1 MFAIRIC
8 VAIAMLAA
16 GVAYARGSATTFGS
30 GCGAAQPPTI
40 VVSGTIAPGGLVTL
54 AVGNVPPGAT
64 TYLII
69 GASNA
74 SSAAGPLPL
83 PLPTPFGGGCALL
96 VSPDLA
102 ATVPFVGA
110 SFAIPGTLP
119 ASLADIHLYMQALC
133 VSPGTAV
140 ASAGLD
146 IHVTLPTVTGIVALP
161 GGAPVANARVTL
173 FVPDLSVFA
182 ERRTDAFG
190 AFAFEAVPAGTYRLG
205 VAAKNYAYDERT
217 LIIGAASTT
226 QSFALQPETHPGA
239 WSLAGSTAPELFDA
253 TDIGAY
259 RPDGTILFCHDTTD
273 PIVFDPETGTKW
285 LGPASG
291 TPQGCMNTTHLPD
304 GGVMLA
310 GGQNGS
316 SPGDFTKAI
325 SWVKKFTTAGQW
337 SPMPWMLAP
346 TGRWYPGLARLADG
360 RVLVFGGGTAPNA
373 ERTDTAEIFDPATAT
388 WTWTGSMGSKNEFAP
403 SALLFTGKVLRT
415 WGSAPEL
422 YDPAAGSW
430 SVAGTMATSPVAR
443 GFPDHS
449 DHSVVVLAN
458 GRALLVGVRGN
469 PAAAMTESFNATT
482 GAFTAGTSP
491 DLKRYQCEIV
501 QLPDGRI
508 FVGAGD
514 ESSAPSAEPDVLG
527 IVRRCD
533 LLDPDSGAWRRMAD
547 MAIYREYHAIT
558 LLTRDA
564 RVLTTGGTAIKFQVG
579 PTSTAIESWAPPY
592 LFRGVRPQLTGLS
605 DASPA
610 RGQTVA
616 CTVFPAT
623 ALTSFV
629 LAGLP
634 TTTHWVDGGIPRRL
648 VLPATQVGALASTT
662 IPSDPNLVPLGWYFL
677 FGMVDDIPSA
687 AFIVNV
693 GP

>member
-226 QSFALQPETHPGA
+226 LSR
-239 WSLAGSTAPELFDA
+239 ST
-253 TDIGAY
+253 
-259 RPDGTILFCHDTTD
+259 
-273 PIVFDPETGTKW
+273 K
-285 LGPASG
+285 
-291 TPQGCMNTTHLPD
+291 
-304 GGVMLA
+304 
-310 GGQNGS
+310 
-316 SPGDFTKAI
+316 
-325 SWVKKFTTAGQW
+325 
-337 SPMPWMLAP
+337 
-346 TGRWYPGLARLADG
+346 
-360 RVLVFGGGTAPNA
+360 
-373 ERTDTAEIFDPATAT
+373 
-388 WTWTGSMGSKNEFAP
+388 
-403 SALLFTGKVLRT
+403 
-415 WGSAPEL
+415 
-422 YDPAAGSW
+422 
-430 SVAGTMATSPVAR
+430 
-443 GFPDHS
+443 
-449 DHSVVVLAN
+449 
-458 GRALLVGVRGN
+458 
-469 PAAAMTESFNATT
+469 
-482 GAFTAGTSP
+482 
-491 DLKRYQCEIV
+491 
-501 QLPDGRI
+501 
-508 FVGAGD
+508 
-514 ESSAPSAEPDVLG
+514 
-527 IVRRCD
+527 
-533 LLDPDSGAWRRMAD
+533 
-547 MAIYREYHAIT
+547 
-558 LLTRDA
+558 
-564 RVLTTGGTAIKFQVG
+564 
-579 PTSTAIESWAPPY
+579 
-592 LFRGVRPQLTGLS
+592 
-605 DASPA
+605 
-610 RGQTVA
+610 
-616 CTVFPAT
+616 
-623 ALTSFV
+623 
-629 LAGLP
+629 
-634 TTTHWVDGGIPRRL
+634 
-648 VLPATQVGALASTT
+648 
-662 IPSDPNLVPLGWYFL
+662 
-677 FGMVDDIPSA
+677 
-687 AFIVNV
+687 
-693 GP
+693 